1 MAGNSPPRRSSRAR
15 TVQSQSQS
23 QSQSHHSSTSSSLS
37 GRPERNTR
45 SVNKTDSPQKST
57 PSLSDEPP
65 DESVASTDDLPTR
78 RRRTRGQGQ
87 GQEDERDKPL
97 PHRDTIEM
105 AGDPD
110 ELLEEDDGAV
120 RCVCGFDDYPGP
132 PPVDDDKKHGPK
144 DSIDVEPLLPSEI
157 NDDVAGLFVQC
168 DVCNVWQHGAC
179 VGIMSEDTT
188 PDEYYCE
195 ECRKDLHKVHIA
207 SNGQRYS
214 HYFPILPNLRKS
226 TTRSRSPKEKD
237 SKERETRSGRQSSI
251 TQASKRRST
260 MNSRDA
266 AYDEEEQLRL
276 AIEASKEVVGADSA
290 IESTSGSRRSK
301 RGRDDSEEKP
311 DIGKRQR
318 TKSKSPSPAEDDNE
332 QPDALEDSEEAAN
345 RSGSKKSRNLVTRN
359 QGQHKEK
366 EREERE
372 RQRAEAA
379 KKRSGRAE
387 RRRADGSTPASTIL
401 VKGLE
406 AQVDTDSDPSEELP
420 LATRTAASR
429 TAGEKATAT
438 ATVASESKAETTSTV
453 EAPPSSQPTPD
464 TPPTHTPVQSSSK
477 PKRPQAKKG
486 KGRNQYTKD
495 RDVRD
500 ETSPARSQ
508 SRDVQGHDAGHTHHG
523 KPGEASHKPHS
534 RAKGGF
540 NSKVSM
546 TDMKRKAS
554 AMLDYISRTQV
565 EMAGETT
572 PPNNDS
578 PKTGEGVAPQS
589 AGNGARS
596 GQRKAPELTSG
607 ESNST
612 AHAMGAQKD
621 FKELSSMEM
630 MARLSTDLVKW
641 QQEFAS

>member
-1 MAGNSPPRRSSRAR
+1 
-15 TVQSQSQS
+15 
-23 QSQSHHSSTSSSLS
+23 
-37 GRPERNTR
+37 
-45 SVNKTDSPQKST
+45 
-57 PSLSDEPP
+57 
-65 DESVASTDDLPTR
+65 
-78 RRRTRGQGQ
+78 
-87 GQEDERDKPL
+87 
-97 PHRDTIEM
+97 M

-110 ELLEEDDGAV
+110 EILEEDDGAV

-144 DSIDVEPLLPSEI
+144 DSIDVEPLLPSDI

-195 ECRKDLHKVHIA
+195 DCRKDLHKVHIA

-214 HYFPILPNLRKS
+214 HYFPILPNHRKS
-226 TTRSRSPKEKD
+226 TTRSRSPKDKD

-276 AIEASKEVVGADSA
+276 AIEASKEVVGQDSA
-290 IESTSGSRRSK
+290 IESASGSRRSK
-301 RGRDDSEEKP
+301 RGRDDSEEKQ
-311 DIGKRQR
+311 DNGKRQR
-318 TKSKSPSPAEDDNE
+318 TKSKSPSPAEDNNE
-332 QPDALEDSEEAAN
+332 PPDALEDSEEASNN

-359 QGQHKEK
+359 QGQYKEK

-387 RRRADGSTPASTIL
+387 RRRAD
-401 VKGLE
+401 
-406 AQVDTDSDPSEELP
+406 DSDPSEELP
-420 LATRTAASR
+420 LATRTVASR
-429 TAGEKATAT
+429 STGERTTTAAAATMTTTAATTTMTTVTAT
-438 ATVASESKAETTSTV
+438 ATTTVGGESKAETNSTV
-453 EAPPSSQPTPD
+453 EAPPSSQTTPD
-464 TPPTHTPVQSSSK
+464 TPPTNTPAQGSSK
-477 PKRPQAKKG
+477 PKRAPAKKG

-495 RDVRD
+495 RDIRD

-508 SRDVQGHDAGHTHHG
+508 SRDVQGHDTGHGHHV
-523 KPGEASHKPHS
+523 KSGEGSHKPHS

-565 EMAGETT
+565 EMAGEAT
-572 PPNNDS
+572 PPNSDS
-578 PKTGEGVAPQS
+578 PKPAEGVA
-589 AGNGARS
+589 AHTADIAFRS
-596 GQRKAPELTSG
+596 GQKKVSELANG
-607 ESNST
+607 EL
-612 AHAMGAQKD
+612 GANPHPTGEHRD
-621 FKELSSMEM
+621 FKDLSSMEM
-630 MARLSTDLVKW
+630 MARLSTDLIKW

>member
-1 MAGNSPPRRSSRAR
+1 M
-15 TVQSQSQS
+15 
-23 QSQSHHSSTSSSLS
+23 
-37 GRPERNTR
+37 
-45 SVNKTDSPQKST
+45 
-57 PSLSDEPP
+57 
-65 DESVASTDDLPTR
+65 PTR
-78 RRRTRGQGQ
+78 RRRTRAQ
-87 GQEDERDKPL
+87 GQEEERDKPL
-97 PHRDTIEM
+97 PHLDTIEM

-110 ELLEEDDGAV
+110 EMLEEDDGAV

-144 DSIDVEPLLPSEI
+144 DSIDVEPLLPSDI

-214 HYFPILPNLRKS
+214 HYFPILPNHRKS
-226 TTRSRSPKEKD
+226 TTRSRSPKDKD

-276 AIEASKEVVGADSA
+276 AIEASKEVVGQDSA
-290 IESTSGSRRSK
+290 IESASGSRRSK
-301 RGRDDSEEKP
+301 RGRDDSEEKQ
-311 DIGKRQR
+311 DNGKRQR
-318 TKSKSPSPAEDDNE
+318 TKSKSPSPAEDNNE
-332 QPDALEDSEEAAN
+332 QPDTLDDSEEALTN
-345 RSGSKKSRNLVTRN
+345 RSGSKKSRNPVTRN

-420 LATRTAASR
+420 LATRTLASR
-429 TAGEKATAT
+429 SAGEKPTTTATAT
-438 ATVASESKAETTSTV
+438 AMATGATESKVETTFTI

-464 TPPTHTPVQSSSK
+464 TPPTHTPAQSSSK
-477 PKRPQAKKG
+477 PKRAQNKKG

-495 RDVRD
+495 RDMRE

-508 SRDVQGHDAGHTHHG
+508 SRDVQGHDTGHAHHS
-523 KPGEASHKPHS
+523 KSGEVSHKPHS

-554 AMLDYISRTQV
+554 AMLDYISRTQI
-565 EMAGETT
+565 EMAGEAT
-572 PPNNDS
+572 PPNTHS
-578 PKTGEGVAPQS
+578 PKPAEGVGPQLAGGAALPGQKMASEVANGESGSSSRPTGE
-589 AGNGARS
+589 
-596 GQRKAPELTSG
+596 
-607 ESNST
+607 
-612 AHAMGAQKD
+612 QKD

-630 MARLSTDLVKW
+630 MARLSTELIKW